1 MEKQNPNPLISFV
14 FKVMTQLFSSPGC
27 SSESV
32 DVHGELLL
40 PLLHGGQSLHWAAQ
54 VHKHLG
60 SAVAPFNDHA
70 PTHYGLLRT

>member
-1 MEKQNPNPLISFV
+1 MTVDGKTKPKSHFICIQGHDTTSF
-14 FKVMTQLFSSPGC
+14 FSPGC

-54 VHKHLG
+54 VHLG
-60 SAVAPFNDHA
+60 
-70 PTHYGLLRT
+70 